1 MLKLLLTVGRELLV
15 LKSYCAALSRQEE
28 APGLDASWLPVYEL
42 EQQHVDFIVAFV
54 SSPEKEES
62 QKMQFLRSICKVC
75 NTSRAPGMSKGL
87 DLFCQRYELAENI
100 KMLLEEERSGQMWMA
115 VQQHAMLAI
124 AKLSTVE
131 GVLEGKEKSLLQ
143 VCFCSIFLAPPKEE
157 MQGLSHDLY
166 PVTMQTMDIMLK
178 KLMLGCRVSRVSEML
193 QDIFQMLLTFTK
205 SRKASVRER
214 AIGRMT
220 MLSHL
225 LANLLKADPNGDRQ
239 ASYAEIQL
247 PILGQ
252 LLGHLILLLSFKEE
266 ETSRLALDIL
276 CSLFQFKHQQRCA
289 TLPEE
294 NAQLQG
300 DWKAKTTALR
310 SSPSVAHITE
320 AFEEYLQ
327 PPERTDVVLVFIE
340 AMRDAS
346 SFDKEAA
353 RNALGM
359 VMGHPE
365 LWLADVPKIT
375 TCIHQNLECINM
387 DSARQSM
394 ESLLLLMAEEN
405 PGEVVRTLLKIAP
418 PGDSTALDMWEAMFS
433 VPQTLHNVLREL
445 HIQLQDRRYRV
456 LSTPLEDISI
466 LRLALLASSDL
477 EEEEFAPM
485 YLAGRFL
492 RQRRPAM
499 LSLVL
504 SGIMTLSEKEEM
516 ARKMLVLLPDLRRV
530 LFFGYKAVT
539 MKALVVFRHLM
550 AQLEREKA
558 SPIAVQLAEFVLPF
572 FDDELSQ
579 MRESSISLF
588 RDLMKMVVE
597 NHKRQMKSI
606 AQASL
611 LPLFFHMSDQV
622 RSVAKLKQDRRR
634 AKEFLNRSRPYLK
647 NEQASLREAAVRF
660 IDASWLPVY
669 ELEQQHVDFIV
680 AFVSSPEKEESQK
693 MQFLRSIC
701 KVCNT
706 SRAPGMSKGLDLFC
720 QRYELAENIKML
732 LEEERSGQ
740 MWMAVQQ
747 HTMLAIA
754 KLSTVEGVLEG
765 KEKSLLQVCFCS
777 IFLAPPKEE
786 MQGLSHDLYPVTMQ
800 TMDIM
805 LKKLMLG
812 CRVSRVSEMLQ
823 DIFQMLLTFTKSRK
837 ASVRERAIGRMTMLS
852 HLLANLLKADPN
864 GDRQASYTE
873 IQLPILGQLLGHL
886 ILLLSFKEEET
897 SRLALDILCS
907 LLQFKHQQ
915 RCATLPEENA
925 QLQGDWK
932 AKTTALRSSPSVAH
946 ITEAFEE
953 YLQPPERT
961 DVVLVFIEAMRD
973 ASSFDKEAARNALGM
988 VMGHPELWLADVP
1001 KIMTCIHQN
1010 LECINMDSARQSMES
1025 LLLLMAEENPG
1036 EVVRTLLK
1044 IAPPGDST
1052 ALDMWEAMFSV
1063 PQTLHNVLREL
1074 HIQLQDR
1081 RYRVLSTPLEDISI
1095 LRLAL
1100 LASSDLEEEEFAPM
1114 YLAGRFLR
1122 QRRPAMLSL
1131 VLSGIM
1137 TLSEKEEMARK
1148 MLVLLPDLRRVL
1160 FFGYKAVTMKALV
1173 VFRHLLAQL
1182 EREKASPIAVQLAEF
1197 VLPFFDD
1204 ELSQMRESSIS
1215 LFRDLMK
1222 MVVENHKRQMKSIAQ
1237 ASLLPLFF
1245 HMSDQVRS
1253 VAKLKQDRR
1262 RAKEFLN
1269 RSRPYLKNEQA
1280 SLREAAVRFID
1291 ASWLPVY
1298 ELEQQHVDFI
1308 VAFVSSPEKEESQ
1321 KMQFLRS
1328 ICKVCNTSRA
1338 PGMSKGLDLFC
1349 QRYELAENIKM
1360 LLEEERSGQM
1370 WMAVQQHAMLAIAKL
1385 STVEGVLEGK
1395 EKSLLQVCFCSIFLA
1410 PPKEE
1415 MQGLSHDLY
1424 PVTMQTMDIMLKKLM
1439 LGCRVSRV
1447 SEMLQDIFQMLLTF
1461 TKSRK
1466 ASVRERAIGRMTMLS
1481 HLLANL
1487 LKADPNGDRQ
1497 ASYAEIQLPILGQL
1511 LGHLILLL
1519 SFKEEETSRLALD
1532 ILCSLFQFKH
1542 QQRCATLPEE
1552 NAQLQGD
1559 WKAKTTALRS
1569 SPSVAHITEAFEEY
1583 LQPPE
1588 RTDVVLVF
1596 IEAMRDASSFD
1607 KEAARNALGMVMG
1620 HPELWLAD
1628 VPKITTCIHQNLECI
1643 NMDSARQSMESLL
1656 LLMAEENP
1664 GEVVRTL
1671 LKIAPPGDST
1681 ALDMWEA
1688 MFSVPQT
1695 LHNVLRELHIQLQ
1708 DRRYRVLSTPLE
1720 DISILRLALLASSDL
1735 EEEEFAPMYLAG
1747 RFLRQRRPAMLSLV
1761 LSGIMTL
1768 SEKEEMARKML
1779 VLLPDL
1785 RRVLF
1790 FGYKAVTMKALV
1802 VFRHLLAQLEREKA
1816 SPIAVQLAEFVLPFF
1831 DDELSQMR
1839 ESSISLFRD
1848 LMKMVVE
1855 NHKRQ
1860 MKGIAQASLLP
1871 LFFHMSDQVWSVA
1884 KLKQDRRRAKE
1895 FLNRSRPY
1903 LKNEQASLR
1912 EAAVRFIDASWLPV
1926 YELEQQ
1932 HVDFIVAFVS
1942 SPEKEESQ
1950 KMQFLRSICKVCNT
1964 SRAPGMSKGLD
1975 LFCQRYELAE
1985 NIKMLLEEER
1995 SGQMWMA
2002 VQQHAM
2008 LAIAKLSTVEGV
2020 LEGKE
2025 KSLLQVCFC
2034 SIFLAPPKE
2043 EMQGLSHDLYP
2054 VTMQTMDIMLKKLML
2069 GCRVSRVSEML
2080 QDIFQMLLTFTKSRK
2095 ASVRERAIGRMT
2107 MLSHLLAN
2115 LLKADPNGDRQ
2126 ASYAEI
2132 QLPILG
2138 QLLGH
2143 LILLLSFK
2151 EEETSRL
2158 ALDILCSLFQFKHQQ
2173 RCATL
2178 PEENAQLQGDW
2189 KAKTTALRSSPSV
2202 AHITEAFEE
2211 YLQPPERT
2219 DVVLVFIEAMR
2230 DASSF
2235 DKEAA
2240 RNALGMVMG
2249 HPELWLAD
2257 VPKITTCIHQNL
2269 ECINMDSA
2277 RQSMESL
2284 LLLMAEENPGEVVRT
2299 LLKIAPPGD
2308 STALDMWEAMF
2319 SVPQTLH
2326 NVLRELHIQ
2335 LQDRRYRVLS
2345 TPLEDIS
2352 ILRLALLAS
2361 SDLEE
2366 EEFAPMYLAGRFLR
2380 QRRPAMLSL
2389 VLSGIMTLSEKE
2401 EMARKML
2408 VLLPDLR
2415 RVLFFGYKAV
2425 TMKALVVF
2433 RHLLAQLEREK
2444 ASPIAV
2450 QLAEFVL
2457 PFFDD
2462 ELSQMRESSIS
2473 LFRDLMKMVVENH
2486 KRQMKSIAQASLLPL
2501 FFHMSDQVR
2510 SVAKL
2515 KQDRRRAK
2523 EFLNRSRPYLKNEQA
2538 SLREAAV
2545 RFIGE
2550 QNVTVPVDGEV
2561 WVYSDR
2567 TRIQGAPVSHLPTS
2581 ALDTDAKAM
2590 LTGSDPLDMYMA
2602 DLIRG
2607 LKLKAISN
2615 TAKPQTFVPVLGIA
2629 TEVWLLWKWQ
2639 MFIYPATS
2647 TFSTVIIHNDP
2658 CSDKWSMTLVQG
2670 ELQQSYRVAHY
2681 SSQW

>member
-1 MLKLLLTVGRELLV
+1 
-15 LKSYCAALSRQEE
+15 
-28 APGLDASWLPVYEL
+28 ASWLPVYEL

-54 SSPEKEES
+54 GSPEKEES
-62 QKMQFLRSICKVC
+62 QKMKFLQSICKVC

-166 PVTMQTMDIMLK
+166 PV
-178 KLMLGCRVSRVSEML
+178 
-193 QDIFQMLLTFTK
+193 MLLTFTK

-239 ASYAEIQL
+239 ASYAEIQM

-327 PPERTDVVLVFIE
+327 PPERTDMVLVFIE

-387 DSARQSM
+387 DSARQSV

-456 LSTPLEDISI
+456 LSTPLEDTSI

-477 EEEEFAPM
+477 EEEEFAPT

-499 LSLVL
+499 LSLML
-504 SGIMTLSEKEEM
+504 RGIMTLSEKEEM

-597 NHKRQMKSI
+597 NHKRQMKSL

-622 RSVAKLKQDRRR
+622 RSVAKLKRDRRR

-647 NEQASLREAAVRF
+647 NAQASLREAAVRF

-680 AFVSSPEKEESQK
+680 AFVGSPEKEESQK
-693 MQFLRSIC
+693 MKFL
-701 KVCNT
+701 
-706 SRAPGMSKGLDLFC
+706 
-720 QRYELAENIKML
+720 Q
-732 LEEERSGQ
+732 
-740 MWMAVQQ
+740 
-747 HTMLAIA
+747 
-754 KLSTVEGVLEG
+754 
-765 KEKSLLQVCFCS
+765 
-777 IFLAPPKEE
+777 
-786 MQGLSHDLYPVTMQ
+786 
-800 TMDIM
+800 
-805 LKKLMLG
+805 
-812 CRVSRVSEMLQ
+812 
-823 DIFQMLLTFTKSRK
+823 
-837 ASVRERAIGRMTMLS
+837 
-852 HLLANLLKADPN
+852 
-864 GDRQASYTE
+864 
-873 IQLPILGQLLGHL
+873 
-886 ILLLSFKEEET
+886 
-897 SRLALDILCS
+897 
-907 LLQFKHQQ
+907 
-915 RCATLPEENA
+915 
-925 QLQGDWK
+925 
-932 AKTTALRSSPSVAH
+932 
-946 ITEAFEE
+946 
-953 YLQPPERT
+953 
-961 DVVLVFIEAMRD
+961 
-973 ASSFDKEAARNALGM
+973 
-988 VMGHPELWLADVP
+988 
-1001 KIMTCIHQN
+1001 
-1010 LECINMDSARQSMES
+1010 
-1025 LLLLMAEENPG
+1025 
-1036 EVVRTLLK
+1036 
-1044 IAPPGDST
+1044 
-1052 ALDMWEAMFSV
+1052 
-1063 PQTLHNVLREL
+1063 
-1074 HIQLQDR
+1074 
-1081 RYRVLSTPLEDISI
+1081 
-1095 LRLAL
+1095 
-1100 LASSDLEEEEFAPM
+1100 
-1114 YLAGRFLR
+1114 
-1122 QRRPAMLSL
+1122 
-1131 VLSGIM
+1131 
-1137 TLSEKEEMARK
+1137 
-1148 MLVLLPDLRRVL
+1148 
-1160 FFGYKAVTMKALV
+1160 
-1173 VFRHLLAQL
+1173 
-1182 EREKASPIAVQLAEF
+1182 
-1197 VLPFFDD
+1197 
-1204 ELSQMRESSIS
+1204 
-1215 LFRDLMK
+1215 
-1222 MVVENHKRQMKSIAQ
+1222 
-1237 ASLLPLFF
+1237 
-1245 HMSDQVRS
+1245 
-1253 VAKLKQDRR
+1253 
-1262 RAKEFLN
+1262 
-1269 RSRPYLKNEQA
+1269 
-1280 SLREAAVRFID
+1280 
-1291 ASWLPVY
+1291 
-1298 ELEQQHVDFI
+1298 
-1308 VAFVSSPEKEESQ
+1308 
-1321 KMQFLRS
+1321 S

-1424 PVTMQTMDIMLKKLM
+1424 PV
-1439 LGCRVSRV
+1439 
-1447 SEMLQDIFQMLLTF
+1447 MLLTF

-1466 ASVRERAIGRMTMLS
+1466 ASVRERAISRMTMLS

-1497 ASYAEIQLPILGQL
+1497 ASYAEIQMPILGQL

-1588 RTDVVLVF
+1588 RTDMVLVF

-1643 NMDSARQSMESLL
+1643 NMDSARQSVESLL

-1720 DISILRLALLASSDL
+1720 DTSILRLALLASSDL
-1735 EEEEFAPMYLAG
+1735 EEEEFAPTYLAG
-1747 RFLRQRRPAMLSLV
+1747 RFLRQRRPAMLSLM
-1761 LSGIMTL
+1761 LRGIMTL

-1802 VFRHLLAQLEREKA
+1802 VFRHL
-1816 SPIAVQLAEFVLPFF
+1816 
-1831 DDELSQMR
+1831 M
-1839 ESSISLFRD
+1839 
-1848 LMKMVVE
+1848 
-1855 NHKRQ
+1855 
-1860 MKGIAQASLLP
+1860 
-1871 LFFHMSDQVWSVA
+1871 
-1884 KLKQDRRRAKE
+1884 
-1895 FLNRSRPY
+1895 
-1903 LKNEQASLR
+1903 
-1912 EAAVRFIDASWLPV
+1912 
-1926 YELEQQ
+1926 
-1932 HVDFIVAFVS
+1932 
-1942 SPEKEESQ
+1942 
-1950 KMQFLRSICKVCNT
+1950 
-1964 SRAPGMSKGLD
+1964 
-1975 LFCQRYELAE
+1975 
-1985 NIKMLLEEER
+1985 
-1995 SGQMWMA
+1995 
-2002 VQQHAM
+2002 
-2008 LAIAKLSTVEGV
+2008 
-2020 LEGKE
+2020 
-2025 KSLLQVCFC
+2025 
-2034 SIFLAPPKE
+2034 
-2043 EMQGLSHDLYP
+2043 
-2054 VTMQTMDIMLKKLML
+2054 
-2069 GCRVSRVSEML
+2069 
-2080 QDIFQMLLTFTKSRK
+2080 
-2095 ASVRERAIGRMT
+2095 
-2107 MLSHLLAN
+2107 
-2115 LLKADPNGDRQ
+2115 
-2126 ASYAEI
+2126 
-2132 QLPILG
+2132 
-2138 QLLGH
+2138 
-2143 LILLLSFK
+2143 
-2151 EEETSRL
+2151 
-2158 ALDILCSLFQFKHQQ
+2158 
-2173 RCATL
+2173 
-2178 PEENAQLQGDW
+2178 
-2189 KAKTTALRSSPSV
+2189 
-2202 AHITEAFEE
+2202 
-2211 YLQPPERT
+2211 
-2219 DVVLVFIEAMR
+2219 
-2230 DASSF
+2230 
-2235 DKEAA
+2235 
-2240 RNALGMVMG
+2240 
-2249 HPELWLAD
+2249 
-2257 VPKITTCIHQNL
+2257 
-2269 ECINMDSA
+2269 
-2277 RQSMESL
+2277 
-2284 LLLMAEENPGEVVRT
+2284 
-2299 LLKIAPPGD
+2299 
-2308 STALDMWEAMF
+2308 
-2319 SVPQTLH
+2319 
-2326 NVLRELHIQ
+2326 
-2335 LQDRRYRVLS
+2335 
-2345 TPLEDIS
+2345 
-2352 ILRLALLAS
+2352 
-2361 SDLEE
+2361 
-2366 EEFAPMYLAGRFLR
+2366 
-2380 QRRPAMLSL
+2380 
-2389 VLSGIMTLSEKE
+2389 
-2401 EMARKML
+2401 
-2408 VLLPDLR
+2408 
-2415 RVLFFGYKAV
+2415 
-2425 TMKALVVF
+2425 
-2433 RHLLAQLEREK
+2433 AQLEREK

-2486 KRQMKSIAQASLLPL
+2486 KRQMKSLAQASLLPL

-2515 KQDRRRAK
+2515 KRDRRRAK
-2523 EFLNRSRPYLKNEQA
+2523 EFLNRSRPYLKNAQA

-2607 LKLKAISN
+2607 LKLEAISN
-2615 TAKPQTFVPVLGIA
+2615 TATPQTFFPVLGIA
-2629 TEVWLLWKWQ
+2629 TEV
-2639 MFIYPATS
+2639 
-2647 TFSTVIIHNDP
+2647 
-2658 CSDKWSMTLVQG
+2658 
-2670 ELQQSYRVAHY
+2670 
-2681 SSQW
+2681 